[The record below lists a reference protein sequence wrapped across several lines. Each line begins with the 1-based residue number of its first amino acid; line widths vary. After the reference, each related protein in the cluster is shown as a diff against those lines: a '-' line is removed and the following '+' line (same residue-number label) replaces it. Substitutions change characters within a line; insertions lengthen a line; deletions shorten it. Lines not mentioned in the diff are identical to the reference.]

1 MTNVYYKFCLIDDS
15 ITCTLEISPKFCV
28 LAVFKKSIRSQ
39 KYTTNFDQVILI
51 ISTRDETTE
60 TTPQ

>member
-15 ITCTLEISPKFCV
+15 ITCTLEMASKFYV
-28 LAVFKKSIRSQ
+28 LAVVEKGIKSQ

-51 ISTRDETTE
+51 ISTRYENTGR
-60 TTPQ
+60 PQ